1 MKEVKD
7 LGGII
12 LNVETYHQ
20 IFALT
25 QEERK
30 QYIEENPSVVQHI
43 LQTVGQEQAELRDQL
58 NYRLFIQL
66 LSENSFSKSMIQNFV
81 DELSSINGLVFNI
94 GEKLTNSVFLR
105 SYAALFLAAIVNA
118 DRQLQYLTDEQLE
131 SLTQNAIALLAKEQ
145 DLRSFVSAE
154 QGWAHSIANCS
165 ELMCAIIQHPNFPI
179 RYTAQILQA
188 IRTNIWKGYVFQDDE
203 EERFCNMIEALLAK
217 GIDEEL
223 FIEWTEQLFDYLQM
237 VAYEQGYD
245 AVWFKARTNQ
255 LNIAKTLYFYLKF
268 ANRHDKLRG
277 IVSIFIQ
284 RWIKLN

>member
-1 MKEVKD
+1 MYAE
-7 LGGII
+7 
-12 LNVETYHQ
+12 EYYQ
-20 IFALT
+20 IFELSIEA
-25 QEERK
+25 RK
-30 QYIEENPSVVQHI
+30 QYIEKHPLVMKHV
-43 LQTVGQEQAELRDQL
+43 LQNVGHDQAKLRDQL

-66 LSENSFSKSMIQNFV
+66 LSENVLSKTTIHDFV
-81 DELSSINGLVFNI
+81 DELSTIKGLVFNI
-94 GEKLTNSVFLR
+94 GEKQTNSVFLR

-118 DRQLQYLTDEQLE
+118 DRQLQYLTDEQFELI
-131 SLTQNAIALLAKEQ
+131 TQNAISLLAKEQ

-154 QGWAHSIANCS
+154 HGWAHSIANCS
-165 ELMCAIIQHPNFPI
+165 ELLCAIIQHPKFQI
-179 RYTAQILQA
+179 RHTAQILQA

-203 EERFCNMIEALLAK
+203 EERFCNIIEALLSK

-223 FIEWTEQLFDYLQM
+223 FIEWIEQLFDRLQM

-245 AVWFKARTNQ
+245 AIWFKARTNQ

-268 ANRHDKLRG
+268 ANRNDKLRG